1 MPTPARLCLLVVSM
15 LFVSYAGAT
24 AGWDQMSSVCKEKL
38 FPVSSGG
45 SKDEKVSCT
54 MNFPEH
60 ELVLVAGNTT
70 SEDYAPA
77 ASDHA
82 FLYAVDYEGNW
93 QWGKFFYN
101 VSFAVAT
108 ISGCTVDENGNAVFL
123 GMGNSVPI
131 IMEVN
136 PTDGAVLKF
145 MSLEKIG
152 TTSTLM
158 PWYATYGA
166 IHHDLKDRS
175 DGKSYYYA
183 SFIMDDALIITK
195 INSKTLEVRYSYQ
208 YFISISGSEW
218 KNKKIPGLFHQ
229 DAEDP

>member
-1 MPTPARLCLLVVSM
+1 MIRDIKHLLNPTKLFMLVASVLVVTFTSAQTPAVS
-15 LFVSYAGAT
+15 ST
-24 AGWDQMSSVCKEKL
+24 AGFTTMSNTCKEKL

-54 MNFPEH
+54 MNFPKH
-60 ELVLVAGNTT
+60 NLILVAGNTT

-82 FLYAVDYEGNW
+82 YLYAIDYDGNW
-93 QWGKFFYN
+93 QWGKFIYN

-108 ISGCTVDENGNAVFL
+108 ISGCKVDDNGNAVFL

-131 IMEVN
+131 VMEVN
-136 PTDGAVLKF
+136 PVDGAVLKF
-145 MSLEKIG
+145 LSLEKIG

-166 IHHDLKDRS
+166 IHHDVLDQDDR
-175 DGKSYYYA
+175 KSYYYA
-183 SFIMDDALIITK
+183 SFVMDDALIITK
-195 INSKTLEVRYSYQ
+195 INSKTLEVVYSYQ
-208 YFISISGSEW
+208 YFISVSGQEW
-218 KNKKIPGLFHQ
+218 
-229 DAEDP
+229 

>member
-1 MPTPARLCLLVVSM
+1 MIKNLGFTPSRLFMLVMSV
-15 LFVSYAGAT
+15 LFITYTNAAT
-24 AGWDQMSSVCKEKL
+24 AGFDKMSDVCKEKL

-54 MNFPEH
+54 MNFPKEK
-60 ELVLVAGNTT
+60 LILVAGNTT

-82 FLYAVDYEGNW
+82 YLYAIDYDGNW

-108 ISGCTVDENGNAVFL
+108 ISGCEIDDNGNAVFL

-131 IMEVN
+131 VMEVN
-136 PTDGAVLKF
+136 PVDGAVLKF
-145 MSLEKIG
+145 LSLEKIG

-166 IHHDLKDRS
+166 IHHDLKDDV

-183 SFIMDDALIITK
+183 SFIMDDALLITK
-195 INSKTLEVRYSYQ
+195 INSKTLQVKYSFQ
-208 YFISISGSEW
+208 YIITVSG
-218 KNKKIPGLFHQ
+218 
-229 DAEDP
+229 